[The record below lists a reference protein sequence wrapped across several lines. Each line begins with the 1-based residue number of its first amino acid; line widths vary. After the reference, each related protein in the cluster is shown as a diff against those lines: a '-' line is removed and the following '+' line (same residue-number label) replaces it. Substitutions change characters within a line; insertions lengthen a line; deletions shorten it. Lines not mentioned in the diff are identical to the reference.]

1 MKDELQNKIEELE
14 GKIYSLEKSLS
25 RLSIL
30 VEPNLKKPYWHLL
43 LSLGI
48 FEEDK
53 KKLEYIMFYLS
64 SRLHQEHN
72 SLRKDPE
79 FPPELFEEDLPN
91 LNQTITIISS
101 TLNIKYEGII
111 QEILLSMYQQSM
123 FKDLISFLYP
133 EEVKK
138 IVEGNRESIWVT

>member
-1 MKDELQNKIEELE
+1 MKDEQQKKIEELE
-14 GKIYSLEKSLS
+14 GKIYSLEKSLK

-30 VEPNLKKPYWHLL
+30 VEPNRKKPYWHLL

-64 SRLHQEHN
+64 SRFHQEHD

-79 FPPELFEEDLPN
+79 FPPELFEKDFPS

-101 TLNIKYEGII
+101 TLNIKYEEII
-111 QEILLSMYQQSM
+111 QEILLSM
-123 FKDLISFLYP
+123 LLLP
-133 EEVKK
+133 EIK
-138 IVEGNRESIWVT
+138 N

>member
-1 MKDELQNKIEELE
+1 MKDKQQKKIEELE

-25 RLSIL
+25 RLSSLI
-30 VEPNLKKPYWHLL
+30 EPNLKYPYWHIL

-64 SRLHQEHN
+64 SRLHQEHD

-79 FPPELFEEDLPN
+79 FPPELFEKDLPS

-101 TLNIKYEGII
+101 TLNIKYEEII

-123 FKDLISFLYP
+123 FKELISFLFP

-138 IVEGNRESIWVT
+138 VDDGQL

>member
-1 MKDELQNKIEELE
+1 M
-14 GKIYSLEKSLS
+14 
-25 RLSIL
+25 
-30 VEPNLKKPYWHLL
+30 VEPNIKKPYWHLL

-53 KKLEYIMFYLS
+53 KKLEYIMSYLS
-64 SRLHQEHN
+64 SRLHQEHD

-79 FPPELFEEDLPN
+79 FPPELFEKDLPS

-101 TLNIKYEGII
+101 TLNIKYEEII

-123 FKDLISFLYP
+123 FKELISFLFP

-138 IVEGNRESIWVT
+138 KDDGQL

>member
-1 MKDELQNKIEELE
+1 MNEEQQNKIEELE
-14 GKIYSLEKSLS
+14 EKVYSLEKSLK

-30 VEPNLKKPYWHLL
+30 IEPSIKKPYWHLL

-48 FEEDK
+48 FEKDK

-64 SRLHQEHN
+64 SRLHQEYN
-72 SLRKDPE
+72 SLRKDSE
-79 FPPELFEEDLPN
+79 FPPELFEEDLPS
-91 LNQTITIISS
+91 LEQTITIISS
-101 TLNIKYEGII
+101 TLNIKYESII

-123 FKDLISFLYP
+123 FKELISFLFP

-138 IVEGNRESIWVT
+138 IGEGEL

>member
-1 MKDELQNKIEELE
+1 MNDEQQNKIEELE
-14 GKIYSLEKSLS
+14 EKIYSLEKSLK

-30 VEPNLKKPYWHLL
+30 MEPNINKPYWHLL

-48 FEEDK
+48 FEKDK
-53 KKLEYIMFYLS
+53 KKLEYIMSYLT
-64 SRLHQEHN
+64 SRLHQEHD

-79 FPPELFEEDLPN
+79 FPIELFEKDLPTI
-91 LNQTITIISS
+91 NQTITIISS
-101 TLNIKYEGII
+101 TINIKYEGII

-123 FKDLISFLYP
+123 FKELISFLFP

-138 IVEGNRESIWVT
+138 IVEGEL

>member
-1 MKDELQNKIEELE
+1 MKDKQQKKIEELE
-14 GKIYSLEKSLS
+14 GKIYSLEKSLK
-25 RLSIL
+25 RLSSLI
-30 VEPNLKKPYWHLL
+30 EPNLKYPYWHKL

-53 KKLEYIMFYLS
+53 KKLEYIMSYLS
-64 SRLHQEHN
+64 SRLHQEHD

-79 FPPELFEEDLPN
+79 FPPELFEKDLPS

-123 FKDLISFLYP
+123 FKELISFLFP

-138 IVEGNRESIWVT
+138 IDDGQL